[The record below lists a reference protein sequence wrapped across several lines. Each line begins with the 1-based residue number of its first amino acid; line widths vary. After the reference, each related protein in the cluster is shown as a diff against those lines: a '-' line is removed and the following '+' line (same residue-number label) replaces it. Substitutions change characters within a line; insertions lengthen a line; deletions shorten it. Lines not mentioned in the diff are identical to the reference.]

1 MLNVELQQ
9 LIKALDKESHLAL
22 EQAAQLCVSRGG
34 HEVLCEDFILA
45 ILNNEQSFWNKACM
59 QFEINREALIKTL
72 QHSRKVSNN
81 ESTHPVLSPALVEWL
96 QESYLHSTLELNL
109 SEVLS
114 AGMLLTLLSNPGKY
128 GHTPYYALLG
138 DIPKDKLKQQVA
150 GLIDASQSLDITNS
164 DAYEMLEAYTTNYTQ
179 LARDNKIDPVLCRDH
194 EIRQMV
200 DILARRRKNNPMIV
214 GEAGVGKTA
223 LVEGLALKIAAKEV
237 PDILENITLL
247 SLDLGLLQAGASIK
261 GEFERRLNGVIEA
274 VKQSAEP
281 IVLFID
287 EAHTLIGAGGQ
298 AGSNDAANLL
308 KPALARGE
316 LRTIGA
322 TTWSEYK
329 KYIEKDPALA
339 RRFQPIKVN
348 EPSVEQAITIL
359 RGLAECY
366 EETHGVYIRDDAIIA
381 AAELSAR
388 YLTGRQLPDKAI
400 DLLDTACA
408 RVKINLRAKP
418 SKLEHLEHN
427 IAITEREL
435 KSRQRDLEAG
445 LKCDA
450 QETAE
455 LTTQLAN
462 FQRQQQ
468 EIEQQWLNQQEVAQA
483 LLDTRQ
489 AITSGD
495 STIEKDQLITKQAE
509 LAQQLATLK
518 EQHDL
523 VNYEVC
529 PSLVGEVIAHW
540 TGIPLGTLMK
550 ARTEQV
556 LTIRSKL
563 KEQIK
568 GQDNAIIALEQAV
581 QATAAGLNNPNA
593 PTGVFLF
600 VGPSGVGKT
609 QTAQAIADL
618 MYGGDQFLTTINMS
632 EFQEK
637 HTVSR
642 LIGSPPGYVGYG
654 EGGVLTEAVRQR
666 PYSVVLLD
674 EVEKADPEVMNLF
687 YQIFDK
693 GVANDGEGREIN
705 FRQTLII
712 MTSNLGS
719 DVIEKLCSQPVQLV
733 EKEESVEFTRPEHN
747 SLNDAIRPILNQYF
761 KPALVGRMNI
771 VSFYPLEQD
780 TMLELAEI
788 RMNQLVKLMAK
799 QNIEFSY
806 SQDVLKQ
813 IASCCTLSET
823 GARNID
829 TIINGQIKP
838 TLSAQILSAMSTDTP
853 LVSVHLD
860 KNNQGQFYC
869 EFQGGA

>member
-1 MLNVELQQ
+1 MLNVELQK

-45 ILNNEQSFWNKACM
+45 ILNNEQSFWNKACV
-59 QFEINREALIKTL
+59 QFEINREALIQTL

-81 ESTHPVLSPALVEWL
+81 ESTHPVLSPALIEWL

-109 SEVLS
+109 HEILS
-114 AGMLLTLLSNPGKY
+114 AGMLLTLLNNPGKY
-128 GHTPYYALLG
+128 GHTPYYVLLSN
-138 DIPKDKLKQQVA
+138 IPCDKLKQQVA
-150 GLIDASQSLDITNS
+150 GLIEVSQQPNESENNLN
-164 DAYEMLEAYTTNYTQ
+164 EMLEAYTTNYTQ

-194 EIRQMV
+194 EIRQMI

-223 LVEGLALKIAAKEV
+223 LVEGLALKIVANEV
-237 PDILENITLL
+237 PDILENVTLL

-274 VKQSAEP
+274 VKQSLDP
-281 IVLFID
+281 IVIFID

-339 RRFQPIKVN
+339 RRFQPIKVD
-348 EPSVEQAITIL
+348 EPSVEQAVTIL
-359 RGLAECY
+359 RGLAGRY
-366 EETHGVYIRDDAIIA
+366 EESHGVYIRDDAIIA

-418 SKLEHLEHN
+418 ELLENLEHN

-435 KSRQRDLEAG
+435 TSRQRDLDAG
-445 LKCDA
+445 LKCDEK
-450 QETAE
+450 ETQS
-455 LTTQLAN
+455 LTIKLLD
-462 FQRQQQ
+462 FQFNQKI
-468 EIEQQWLNQQEVAQA
+468 IEQQWLVQKEIAQA
-483 LLDTRQ
+483 LLNTRQ
-489 AITSGD
+489 AITTCESAD
-495 STIEKDQLITKQAE
+495 KAQLITEQAD
-509 LAQQLATLK
+509 LAQQLAVLK
-518 EQHDL
+518 EEHDL

-550 ARTEQV
+550 ARTDQV
-556 LTIRSKL
+556 LSIRDKL

-568 GQDNAIIALEQAV
+568 GQDDAVIALERAV
-581 QATAAGLNNPNA
+581 QASAAGLNNPNA

-609 QTAQAIADL
+609 QTAQAIADI
-618 MYGGDQFLTTINMS
+618 MYGGDRFLTTINMS

-666 PYSVVLLD
+666 PYSVILLD

-719 DVIEKLCSQPVQLV
+719 DIIEKLCSKPALKDDDEQIAF
-733 EKEESVEFTRPEHN
+733 SRPDHD
-747 SLNDAIRPILNQYF
+747 SLNEAIRPTLNKYF
-761 KPALVGRMNI
+761 KPALVGRMHI
-771 VSFYPLEQD
+771 VPFYPLEQD

-788 RMNQLVKLMAK
+788 RMNQLVKQMAK
-799 QNIEFSY
+799 QNIAFSY
-806 SQDVLKQ
+806 SQKVLQQ
-813 IASCCTLSET
+813 ISSGCTLTEM

-838 TLSAQILSAMSTDTP
+838 TLSSQILSAMSTDSP
-853 LVSVHLD
+853 LVGIHLGQ
-860 KNNQGQFYC
+860 NEQGQFYC
-869 EFQGGA
+869 EFERQEE